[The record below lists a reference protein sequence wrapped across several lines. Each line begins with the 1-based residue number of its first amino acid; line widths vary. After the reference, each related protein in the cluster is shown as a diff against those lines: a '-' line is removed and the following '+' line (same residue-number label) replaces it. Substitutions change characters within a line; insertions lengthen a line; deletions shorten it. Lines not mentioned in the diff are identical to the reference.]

1 MRARGAPAT
10 ARDPP
15 QDLRQSCQDVLQHR
29 AAGQEDSPG
38 CSLVRSSHCAQL
50 ACLLLYLEES
60 MSCESCMACMAC
72 RVAAHGKK
80 LNRSKVMGVNVAETW

>member
-1 MRARGAPAT
+1 
-10 ARDPP
+10 
-15 QDLRQSCQDVLQHR
+15 
-29 AAGQEDSPG
+29 
-38 CSLVRSSHCAQL
+38 VRSSHCAQL

>member
-1 MRARGAPAT
+1 
-10 ARDPP
+10 
-15 QDLRQSCQDVLQHR
+15 
-29 AAGQEDSPG
+29 
-38 CSLVRSSHCAQL
+38 
-50 ACLLLYLEES
+50 